1 MAAKTKARKKVAKT
15 AVKTA
20 ARKVGADPWSDV
32 GHGSHLH
39 IGNFLTFVGILWWT
53 FIRHK
58 DRDFAAAAQ
67 LPFAD
72 DDAVATPSAG
82 NREEQRHV

>member
-1 MAAKTKARKKVAKT
+1 MNNAALFDKVSSAMT
-15 AVKTA
+15 VI
-20 ARKVGADPWSDV
+20 S
-32 GHGSHLH
+32 
-39 IGNFLTFVGILWWT
+39 FLTFVGILWWT

-72 DDAVATPSAG
+72 DDAPAGTAPATG
-82 NREEQRHV
+82 QEQPHV

>member
-1 MAAKTKARKKVAKT
+1 MNIAAFFDQVSSAMTVI
-15 AVKTA
+15 
-20 ARKVGADPWSDV
+20 S
-32 GHGSHLH
+32 
-39 IGNFLTFVGILWWT
+39 FLTFVGILWWT

-72 DDAVATPSAG
+72 DDAVASASDMSG
-82 NREEQRHV
+82 EQRHV

>member
-1 MAAKTKARKKVAKT
+1 MNI
-15 AVKTA
+15 AVLFDQASSVMTLI
-20 ARKVGADPWSDV
+20 S
-32 GHGSHLH
+32 
-39 IGNFLTFVGILWWT
+39 FLTFVGILWWT

-72 DDAVATPSAG
+72 DDAVDTPPAG

>member
-1 MAAKTKARKKVAKT
+1 MNIAALFDQVSSAMTVI
-15 AVKTA
+15 
-20 ARKVGADPWSDV
+20 S
-32 GHGSHLH
+32 
-39 IGNFLTFVGILWWT
+39 FLTFVGILWWT

-72 DDAVATPSAG
+72 DDAAAASSDIPQ
-82 NREEQRHV
+82 EQRHV

>member
-1 MAAKTKARKKVAKT
+1 MNIAVLFDKVSSAMT
-15 AVKTA
+15 VI
-20 ARKVGADPWSDV
+20 S
-32 GHGSHLH
+32 
-39 IGNFLTFVGILWWT
+39 FLTFVGILWWT

-72 DDAVATPSAG
+72 DDAVAAPASGT
-82 NREEQRHV
+82 RQEQSHV

>member
-1 MAAKTKARKKVAKT
+1 MNI
-15 AVKTA
+15 AVLFDQASSVMTLI
-20 ARKVGADPWSDV
+20 S
-32 GHGSHLH
+32 
-39 IGNFLTFVGILWWT
+39 FLTFVGILWWT

-72 DDAVATPSAG
+72 DDAVATPQAG
-82 NREEQRHV
+82 KQEQRHV

>member
-1 MAAKTKARKKVAKT
+1 MNIAALFDKASSAMTV
-15 AVKTA
+15 V
-20 ARKVGADPWSDV
+20 S
-32 GHGSHLH
+32 
-39 IGNFLTFVGILWWT
+39 FLTFVGIVWWT

-72 DDAVATPSAG
+72 DDAVATPSAS
-82 NREEQRHV
+82 NPQEQRHV

>member
-1 MAAKTKARKKVAKT
+1 MHIAALFDKVSSAMT
-15 AVKTA
+15 VI
-20 ARKVGADPWSDV
+20 S
-32 GHGSHLH
+32 
-39 IGNFLTFVGILWWT
+39 FLTFVGILWWT

-72 DDAVATPSAG
+72 DDVVAKQAPD
-82 NREEQRHV
+82 NQQEQRHV

>member
-1 MAAKTKARKKVAKT
+1 MNIAALFDHASSAMTVI
-15 AVKTA
+15 
-20 ARKVGADPWSDV
+20 S
-32 GHGSHLH
+32 
-39 IGNFLTFVGILWWT
+39 FLTFVGILWWT

-72 DDAVATPSAG
+72 DDLVAAPAPD
-82 NREEQRHV
+82 NQQEQRHV

>member
-1 MAAKTKARKKVAKT
+1 MNIAALFDHASSAMTVI
-15 AVKTA
+15 
-20 ARKVGADPWSDV
+20 S
-32 GHGSHLH
+32 
-39 IGNFLTFVGILWWT
+39 FLTFIGILWWT

-72 DDAVATPSAG
+72 DDVAQAPD
-82 NREEQRHV
+82 NQQEQRHV

>member
-1 MAAKTKARKKVAKT
+1 MNI
-15 AVKTA
+15 AVLFDQASSVMTLI
-20 ARKVGADPWSDV
+20 S
-32 GHGSHLH
+32 
-39 IGNFLTFVGILWWT
+39 FLTFVGILWWT

-72 DDAVATPSAG
+72 DDALAG
-82 NREEQRHV
+82 AASESQQEQRHV

>member
-1 MAAKTKARKKVAKT
+1 MNIAALFDHASSAMTV
-15 AVKTA
+15 V
-20 ARKVGADPWSDV
+20 S
-32 GHGSHLH
+32 
-39 IGNFLTFVGILWWT
+39 FLTFVGILWWT

-72 DDAVATPSAG
+72 DDVAATQAPD
-82 NREEQRHV
+82 NQQEQRHV

>member
-1 MAAKTKARKKVAKT
+1 MNIAVLFDKVSSAMT
-15 AVKTA
+15 VI
-20 ARKVGADPWSDV
+20 S
-32 GHGSHLH
+32 
-39 IGNFLTFVGILWWT
+39 FLTFIGILWWT

-72 DDAVATPSAG
+72 DDAVAAPAPGTD
-82 NREEQRHV
+82 REQRHV

>member
-1 MAAKTKARKKVAKT
+1 MNI
-15 AVKTA
+15 
-20 ARKVGADPWSDV
+20 ADLFDSASSAMTV
-32 GHGSHLH
+32 IS
-39 IGNFLTFVGILWWT
+39 FLTFAGIIWWT

-72 DDAVATPSAG
+72 DDAAAAQAADS
-82 NREEQRHV
+82 RQEQRHV

>member
-1 MAAKTKARKKVAKT
+1 MNIAALFDHASSAMTVI
-15 AVKTA
+15 
-20 ARKVGADPWSDV
+20 S
-32 GHGSHLH
+32 
-39 IGNFLTFVGILWWT
+39 FLTFVGILWWT

-72 DDAVATPSAG
+72 DDGVAAQAPD
-82 NREEQRHV
+82 NQQEQRHV

>member
-1 MAAKTKARKKVAKT
+1 MNIAALFDHASSAMTV
-15 AVKTA
+15 V
-20 ARKVGADPWSDV
+20 S
-32 GHGSHLH
+32 
-39 IGNFLTFVGILWWT
+39 FLTFVGILWWT

-72 DDAVATPSAG
+72 DDVAATQAPDHQQ
-82 NREEQRHV
+82 EQRHV